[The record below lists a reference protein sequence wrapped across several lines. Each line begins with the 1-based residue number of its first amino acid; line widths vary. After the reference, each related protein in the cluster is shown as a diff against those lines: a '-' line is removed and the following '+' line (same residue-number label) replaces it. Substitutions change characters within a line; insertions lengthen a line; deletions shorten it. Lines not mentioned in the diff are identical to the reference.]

1 MDWRKRKHKRVRS
14 RSKAR
19 GEVIWVEKES
29 VLKIWIFFGFF
40 FFIDKFHSPTV
51 IEEVSNEEQD

>member
-14 RSKAR
+14 RSRAR

-29 VLKIWIFFGFF
+29 VLNNLIFFFL
-40 FFIDKFHSPTV
+40 DKFHSPTV

>member
-14 RSKAR
+14 RSRAR

-29 VLKIWIFFGFF
+29 VLNNLIFF
-40 FFIDKFHSPTV
+40 FFFWLDKFHSPTA
-51 IEEVSNEEQD
+51 IEEVSNEKQD